1 MTSAQ
6 FCPVGKLEKLLVA
19 TDRSQISEGA
29 VHEAINFAKK
39 CSSRVYVVSVLETNP
54 EYATT
59 GSNFVEQEE
68 KEAAQHL
75 KSIKETASKEG
86 LVCETFLHEG
96 IDAAQSIVDEASD
109 KKVDMIVI
117 GRHGRTGLL
126 KTLMG
131 SVASKVVIN
140 APCKVLVVPKAA
152 RIEYRNILVA
162 TDGSGNSLAA
172 VEEAIGIA
180 KRCGSRIISLSS
192 VRTNDQLEKA
202 KANVAKVLE
211 MAQREGVEAEGLTP
225 TGRSYNAIVETAG
238 GRGVDLIVMGIP
250 VKTVLQKIFAGSA
263 TEKVIGTAGC
273 AVLVVKGDASVSATV

>member
-19 TDRSQISEGA
+19 TDRSQISDGA

-39 CSSRVYVVSVLETNP
+39 CSSRLYVVSVLETNP
-54 EYATT
+54 EYETT
-59 GSNFVEQEE
+59 GSSFFE
-68 KEAAQHL
+68 KEEAEAADHL
-75 KSIKETASKEG
+75 KVVKEMASKEG

-96 IDAAQSIVDEASD
+96 MDAAQSIVDEASD
-109 KKVDMIVI
+109 KKVDMVVV

-140 APCKVLVVPKAA
+140 SPCKVLVVPKAA
-152 RIEYRNILVA
+152 RIEYRNTLVA
-162 TDGSGNSLAA
+162 TDGSGHSIAA
-172 VEEAIGIA
+172 VKEAVGIA
-180 KRCGSRIISLSS
+180 KRCGSKIIALSAIRS
-192 VRTNDQLEKA
+192 DGELEKA
-202 KANVAKVLE
+202 KANVNAVLE
-211 MAQREGVEAEGLTP
+211 LAESEGVEAEGLTP

-250 VKTVLQKIFAGSA
+250 VKTAIEKIFTGSA

-273 AVLVVKGDASVSATV
+273 AVLVVKGDVSVSATV